1 LRACIGSL
9 SVDVDFQLRICP
21 WSHSLVERDFR

>member
-1 LRACIGSL
+1 L
-9 SVDVDFQLRICP
+9 SVDVSILQLRIGP